1 MLIICNG
8 TFKSGSSWL
17 HAVIV
22 ELLAIKKIP
31 LTRVP
36 SIYTNDVT
44 SPTKIIESKL
54 DKFIFHESYD
64 KMNFIT
70 KAHFFKKNT
79 MQSAYPDNVKFI
91 FIERKMKDAIVS
103 HFYHIKNKFHL
114 KISFK
119 WYYILIGKYKSHEI
133 YLFNKRCKENFR
145 EDNFIY
151 YHDLKN
157 NFNEVVNKL
166 CDILNIDYLNETEMN
181 LLKKETTIE
190 SLRQKSKMGN
200 SEYYPSKRKDN
211 WKQFRQGEEGNWV
224 NYFSVRHLSHINN
237 IEQGNASYLFKI
249 HYFFFFTLR
258 RILFRIE

>member
-31 LTRVP
+31 LIRVP
-36 SIYTNDVT
+36 DAYTNDVT
-44 SPTKIIESKL
+44 SPTKIIESNL

-64 KMNFIT
+64 KTNFIT
-70 KAHFFKKNT
+70 KAHFFKNST

-91 FIERKMKDAIVS
+91 FIERIMKDAIVS
-103 HFYHIKNKFHL
+103 HFYHIKNKFQL

-119 WYYILIGKYKSHEI
+119 WYYIFIGKYKSHEI
-133 YLFNKRCKENFR
+133 YLFNKRCKQNFR
-145 EDNFIY
+145 EENFIY

-166 CDILNIDYLNETEMN
+166 CDILNIDYLNDIEIDI
-181 LLKKETTIE
+181 LKKETTIDI
-190 SLRQKSKMGN
+190 LRQKSKMGK
-200 SEYYPSKRKDN
+200 SEYYPSSSKDN
-211 WKQFRQGEEGNWV
+211 WKHFRQGEEGNWV
-224 NYFSVRHLSHINN
+224 NYFSNRHLLHINN
-237 IEQGNASYLFKI
+237 IEKGNTSFLFKI